1 MSAAAAPAT
10 AATGRAIAPAR
21 SSHGGIRLFGE
32 EVIESFGVGAGVL
45 EVIAAATIPTT
56 GSNG

>member
-10 AATGRAIAPAR
+10 AATGRAVAPAR

-32 EVIESFGVGAGVL
+32 EVIESFASGRAFL
-45 EVIAAATIPTT
+45 EVIAAATIPTP